1 MLATVERTDP
11 SDDIWRAL
19 ANPVRRQL
27 LDELGRGPRTTGELA
42 AALPELSR
50 FAVMQHL
57 EVLVDAEL
65 VLVRR
70 RGRERFNHLNAV
82 PLQRWYERWVVP
94 LAQETASELLSL
106 ERTVTQPVPLKEGD
120 REMSVAS
127 PVVDQFRT
135 VRIENELRFRD
146 TPQRVFDV
154 LVKRSR
160 EWFPATYGEHRVV
173 EIVLEPRVGG
183 AFYEDW
189 GSGRGHLYGTVTAY
203 DPPAQLAT
211 RGRLAP
217 GTILDTEYRLV
228 ADGDDTI
235 LRVSKVAV
243 GPISADEAAGIQR
256 FGDMN
261 NFAEALRRVIEG
273 A

>member
-1 MLATVERTDP
+1 MLTTVDQAEPAR
-11 SDDIWRAL
+11 DIWRAL
-19 ANPVRRQL
+19 ANPVRRTL

-42 AALPELSR
+42 SVLPELSR

-82 PLQRWYERWVVP
+82 PFQRWYERWVLP
-94 LAQETASELLSL
+94 FAQRTATELLAL
-106 ERTVTQPVPLKEGD
+106 ERAVTEPVPLREGD
-120 REMSVAS
+120 HEMTVTVPSI
-127 PVVDQFRT
+127 DQFRT
-135 VRIENELRFRD
+135 VRIENELRFRAA
-146 TPQRVFDV
+146 PQRVFDV

-160 EWFPATYGEHRVV
+160 DWFPATYGEERVV
-173 EIVLEPRVGG
+173 DIVLEPRVGG

-189 GSGRGHLYGTVTAY
+189 GEGRGHLYGTVTEY
-203 DPPAQLAT
+203 DPPSRLAT

-217 GTILDTEYRLV
+217 GTILDTEYELR
-228 ADGDDTI
+228 ADGEDTV
-235 LRVSKVAV
+235 LRVSKVCV
-243 GPISADEAAGIQR
+243 GPISEEEAAGIQR

-261 NFAEALRRVIEG
+261 NFADALRRVIE
-273 A
+273 AA